1 MKVPGDNKYPVKS
14 LVKALNIV
22 EYLGTMEGGST
33 LTQVS
38 AKLRIGKSTVHRLLA
53 TLKDHDFV
61 WFDPNSSRYV
71 LGTRILQLSEQ
82 LSRHSILIR
91 CGAPILSRMSQA
103 TDETCNLGVLDGKEV
118 LYLIMKQSSHPLQV
132 SGQVGK
138 RLLAHCTAI
147 GKALLSGLSREEI
160 MRLYGKKQNLET
172 PTSRSISTLT
182 ELCNHIDKVRKTG
195 LAIDNEELYTG
206 VVCVGT
212 PIRNRHGRVVAAI
225 SIAFPKH
232 RIDPETLE
240 RSKLQLLECAE
251 DFSRQL
257 GYQAGSATEEF
268 AEPHAK

>member
-1 MKVPGDNKYPVKS
+1 MSGANKYPVKS

-22 EYLGTMEGGST
+22 EYLGTTEGGGT
-33 LTQVS
+33 LTQIS

-61 WFDPNSSRYV
+61 WFDPNTSRYV

-82 LSRHSILIR
+82 LSRNSILIR
-91 CGAPILSRMSQA
+91 CGAPILSRLSQA

-160 MRLYGKKQNLET
+160 MRLYGRKQNLET
-172 PTSRSISTLT
+172 PTPRSISTLS
-182 ELCNHIDKVRKTG
+182 ELCHYIDKVRKTG
-195 LAIDNEELYTG
+195 LAMDNEELYKG

-212 PIRNRHGRVVAAI
+212 PIRNQNGKVVAAI

-232 RIDPETLE
+232 RVDPETLE
-240 RSKLQLLECAE
+240 RSKSQLLDCAGE
-251 DFSRQL
+251 FSRQL
-257 GYQAGSATEEF
+257 GYQAASATEETVGQ
-268 AEPHAK
+268 HGK